1 VSARVIEEVEEVEE
15 VMTIVLGTRG
25 SRLALAQTELA
36 KQAIERL
43 PEKPKV
49 VVEIIKTTGDQRL
62 DIRLRQPGPKI
73 DQGLFTK
80 ELEEALLRREI
91 DLAVHSLKD
100 LPTALPTGLELAATL
115 PRHDPGDVLI
125 SKSAKSL
132 GEVPWN
138 AIVATGS
145 LRRARQILLVRP
157 DLRIVDIRGNVP
169 TRIAKLVQESSWN
182 AIVLAKAGLERL
194 GYILDEGRIEALRL
208 FVSNLVE
215 LLPAVGQGA
224 IGLQVRSDDTQLK
237 ELLVHVNDAETWFC
251 IQAERELLSMLGGGC
266 HLPLG
271 VRTRIDGAEFSM
283 EAILFRDQ
291 ISPVRVFVS
300 GVFTEPREVA
310 TALLHRIYG
319 QGK

>member
-1 VSARVIEEVEEVEE
+1 
-15 VMTIVLGTRG
+15 MTIVLGTRG
-25 SRLALAQTELA
+25 SRLALAQTELV

-49 VVEIIKTTGDQRL
+49 TVEIIKTTGDQRL
-62 DIRLRQPGPKI
+62 DIALSHPGPKI

-100 LPTALPTGLELAATL
+100 LPTALPTLLELAATL
-115 PRHDPGDVLI
+115 PRHDPSDVLI

-132 GEVPWN
+132 GEVPQN
-138 AIVATGS
+138 GIVATSS
-145 LRRARQILLVRP
+145 LRRARQILFVRP

-169 TRIAKLVQESSWN
+169 TRIAKLVQENSWN

-194 GYILDEGRIEALRL
+194 GYSLDQGRIAPLRL
-208 FVSNLVE
+208 LVSNLVE

-237 ELLVHVNDAETWFC
+237 KLLVQVNDAKTWFC

-266 HLPLG
+266 QLPLG
-271 VRTRIDGAEFSM
+271 VRTRIDGREFSM

-291 ISPVRVFVS
+291 ISPVRGFVS

-310 TALLHRIYG
+310 TALLQRIYG

>member
-1 VSARVIEEVEEVEE
+1 
-15 VMTIVLGTRG
+15 
-25 SRLALAQTELA
+25 
-36 KQAIERL
+36 
-43 PEKPKV
+43 
-49 VVEIIKTTGDQRL
+49 L

-100 LPTALPTGLELAATL
+100 LPTALPAGLELAATL

-132 GEVPWN
+132 GEVPQN
-138 AIVATGS
+138 GVVATGS
-145 LRRARQILLVRP
+145 PRRARQILLVRP
-157 DLRIVDIRGNVP
+157 DLRIVDVRGNVP

-194 GYILDEGRIEALRL
+194 GYSLDEGRIEPLRL
-208 FVSNLVE
+208 FVSNLAE

-237 ELLVHVNDAETWFC
+237 ELLVHVNDVETWFC
-251 IQAERELLSMLGGGC
+251 TQAERELLSMLGGGC

>member
-1 VSARVIEEVEEVEE
+1 MI
-15 VMTIVLGTRG
+15 IVLGTRG
-25 SRLALAQTELA
+25 SRLALAQTELV

-49 VVEIIKTTGDQRL
+49 MVEIIKTTGDQRL
-62 DIRLRQPGPKI
+62 DIALSHPGPKI

-100 LPTALPTGLELAATL
+100 LPTALPIGLELAATL

-132 GEVPWN
+132 GEVPQN
-138 AIVATGS
+138 GIVATSS
-145 LRRARQILLVRP
+145 LRRARQILFLRP

-169 TRIAKLVQESSWN
+169 TRIAKLVQENSWN

-194 GYILDEGRIEALRL
+194 GYSLEQGRIQPLQLL
-208 FVSNLVE
+208 FSNLVE
-215 LLPAVGQGA
+215 LFRAVRQVA

-237 ELLVHVNDAETWFC
+237 KLLVQVNDPKTWFC
-251 IQAERELLSMLGGGC
+251 IRAERELLSMLGGGC
-266 HLPLG
+266 QLPLG
-271 VRTRIDGAEFSM
+271 VRTRIDGREFSM

-291 ISPVRVFVS
+291 ISPVRGFVS

-310 TALLHRIYG
+310 TALLQRIYG
-319 QGK
+319 

>member
-1 VSARVIEEVEEVEE
+1 
-15 VMTIVLGTRG
+15 MTIVLGTRG
-25 SRLALAQTELA
+25 SRLALAQTELV

-43 PEKPKV
+43 AEKPKV
-49 VVEIIKTTGDQRL
+49 MVEIIKTTGDQRL
-62 DIRLRQPGPKI
+62 DIMLSHPGPKI

-132 GEVPWN
+132 GEVPQN
-138 AIVATGS
+138 GIVATSS
-145 LRRARQILLVRP
+145 LRRARQILFVRP
-157 DLRIVDIRGNVP
+157 DLRIVGIRGNVP
-169 TRIAKLVQESSWN
+169 TRIAKLVQENSWN

-194 GYILDEGRIEALRL
+194 GYSLDQGCIEPLRL
-208 FVSNLVE
+208 LVSNLVE

-237 ELLVHVNDAETWFC
+237 KLLVQVNDAKTWFC

-266 HLPLG
+266 QLPLG
-271 VRTRIDGAEFSM
+271 VRTRIDGREFSM

-291 ISPVRVFVS
+291 ISPVRGFVS

-310 TALLHRIYG
+310 AALLHRIYG

>member
-1 VSARVIEEVEEVEE
+1 
-15 VMTIVLGTRG
+15 MTIVLGTRG
-25 SRLALAQTELA
+25 SCLALAQTELA
-36 KQAIERL
+36 KQALERL
-43 PEKPKV
+43 PEKPRV
-49 VVEIIKTTGDQRL
+49 MVEIIKTTGDQRL
-62 DIRLRQPGPKI
+62 DIRLSRPGPKI

-91 DLAVHSLKD
+91 DVAVHSLKD
-100 LPTALPTGLELAATL
+100 LPTTLPTGLELAATL

-132 GEVPWN
+132 VQVPRHG
-138 AIVATGS
+138 IVATS
-145 LRRARQILLVRP
+145 SQRRSRQILFVRP
-157 DLRIVDIRGNVP
+157 DLQVVDIRGNVP
-169 TRIAKLVQESSWN
+169 TRIAKLVEEKSWN

-194 GYILDEGRIEALRL
+194 GYSLDQGRIEPLRL

-237 ELLVHVNDAETWFC
+237 ELLVHVNDAKTWFC
-251 IQAERELLSMLGGGC
+251 IQAERELLRLLGGGC
-266 HLPLG
+266 QLPLG
-271 VRTRIDGAEFSM
+271 VRTRIDGREFSM

-291 ISPVRVFVS
+291 ISTIRGSVS
-300 GVFTEPREVA
+300 GVFAEPREAA
-310 TALLHRIYG
+310 TALLNKIYE

>member
-1 VSARVIEEVEEVEE
+1 
-15 VMTIVLGTRG
+15 MTIVLGTRG

-43 PEKPKV
+43 PERPKV
-49 VVEIIKTTGDQRL
+49 MVEIIKTTGDQRL
-62 DIRLRQPGPKI
+62 DIRLSHPGPKI
-73 DQGLFTK
+73 EQGLFTK

-91 DLAVHSLKD
+91 DIAVHSLKD

-132 GEVPWN
+132 GEVPQHGL
-138 AIVATGS
+138 VATSS
-145 LRRARQILLVRP
+145 LRRARQILYARP
-157 DLRIVDIRGNVP
+157 DLQVVDIRGNVP
-169 TRIAKLVQESSWN
+169 TRIAKLAQENSWN

-194 GYILDEGRIEALRL
+194 GYRLDQGCIETLPL
-208 FVSNLVE
+208 FVSNLPE

-224 IGLQVRSDDTQLK
+224 IGLQVRSGDLQLK
-237 ELLVHVNDAETWFC
+237 ELLVHVNDAKTWFC
-251 IQAERELLSMLGGGC
+251 TQAERELLCMLGGGC
-266 HLPLG
+266 QLPLG
-271 VRTRIDGAEFSM
+271 VRTRIDDQEFSM

-291 ISPVRVFVS
+291 INPVRGFVS
-300 GVFTEPREVA
+300 GVFTEPRQAA
-310 TALLHRIYG
+310 TALLRRIYE

>member
-1 VSARVIEEVEEVEE
+1 MSARVKE

-43 PEKPKV
+43 SEKPKV
-49 VVEIIKTTGDQRL
+49 MVEIIKTTGDQRL
-62 DIRLRQPGPKI
+62 DIRLNHPGPKI
-73 DQGLFTK
+73 EQGLFTK

-91 DLAVHSLKD
+91 DMAVHSLKD
-100 LPTALPTGLELAATL
+100 LPTALPAGLELAATL

-132 GEVPWN
+132 GELPQRG
-138 AIVATGS
+138 IVATS
-145 LRRARQILLVRP
+145 SRRRARQILLFRP
-157 DLRIVDIRGNVP
+157 DLRVVDIRGNVP
-169 TRIAKLVQESSWN
+169 TRIAKLVQENSLN

-194 GYILDEGRIEALRL
+194 GYSLDQGRIEPLRL
-208 FVSNLVE
+208 FVSDLVE

-224 IGLQVRSDDTQLK
+224 IALQVRSDDTQLK
-237 ELLVHVNDAETWFC
+237 ELLVQVNDAKTWFC
-251 IQAERELLSMLGGGC
+251 VQAERELLSMLGGGC
-266 HLPLG
+266 QLPLG
-271 VRTRIDGAEFSM
+271 VRTRIEGREFSM

-291 ISPVRVFVS
+291 VSPIRAFVS
-300 GVFTEPREVA
+300 GVFREPREVA
-310 TALLHRIYG
+310 TALLHSIYE

>member
-1 VSARVIEEVEEVEE
+1 
-15 VMTIVLGTRG
+15 MTIVIGTRG

-49 VVEIIKTTGDQRL
+49 AVEIIKTTGDQRL
-62 DIRLRQPGPKI
+62 DIRLSQPGPKI

-80 ELEEALLRREI
+80 ELEEALLRKEI

-125 SKSAKSL
+125 TKSAGSL
-132 GEVPWN
+132 GEVPLHG
-138 AIVATGS
+138 VVGTSS
-145 LRRARQILLVRP
+145 LRRARQISYIRP
-157 DLRIVDIRGNVP
+157 DLQIVDIRGNVP
-169 TRIAKLVQESSWN
+169 TRIAKLVQENSWN

-194 GYILDEGRIEALRL
+194 GYSLDQGRIENPLL
-208 FVSNLVE
+208 FVSNLPE

-224 IGLQVRSDDTQLK
+224 IGLQVRSDDLQLK
-237 ELLVHVNDAETWFC
+237 ELLAHVNDAKTWFC

-266 HLPLG
+266 QLPLG
-271 VRTRIDGAEFSM
+271 VRTRIGGREFSM

-291 ISPVRVFVS
+291 ITPVRGFVS
-300 GVFTEPREVA
+300 GVFTEPRQAA
-310 TALLHRIYG
+310 TALLHRIYE
-319 QGK
+319 QGN